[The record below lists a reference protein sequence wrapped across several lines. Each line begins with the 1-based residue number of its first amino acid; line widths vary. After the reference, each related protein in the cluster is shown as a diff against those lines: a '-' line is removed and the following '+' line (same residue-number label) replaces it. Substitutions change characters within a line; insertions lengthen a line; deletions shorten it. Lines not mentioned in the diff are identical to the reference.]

1 MTKAHS
7 ILVAVDGSDAA
18 RRALAYVG
26 EIVGPRPDTTL
37 RLLHLLPPTP
47 PEYLEHG
54 GAEHPPTQER
64 LDRELREGRDAWN
77 AARCDEAQSVFQDA
91 IRLLESHG
99 LVAAHIETECRPCVG
114 RHGVARACLDAAEE
128 GGCDTIVLARQTMP
142 WHKEI
147 LHRHES
153 TDVVRRGRGFA
164 IWVVE

>member
-26 EIVGPRPDTTL
+26 EMVGARADTTL

-47 PEYLEHG
+47 PAYLEHG
-54 GAEHPPTQER
+54 GAEHPANQKR
-64 LDRELREGRDAWN
+64 LDRELRESRESWLAEK
-77 AARCDEAQSVFQDA
+77 RDEAQAVFEDA
-91 IRLLESHG
+91 IRILESHG
-99 LVAAHIETECRPCVG
+99 VVAARIETECRACVG
-114 RHGVARACLDAAEE
+114 RQAVAKECLEAAAA

-142 WHKEI
+142 WHKDL
-147 LHRHES
+147 LHHHQS

-164 IWVVE
+164 VWVVE